1 MDTRDR
7 EPESALPDS
16 TDAPNL
22 TIADVTMFAQMF
34 DVSPFPSVV
43 SRLSDATVIAINRR
57 TAEIFGQSQQ
67 DAIGQKVSDYYVNP
81 AERAELIERLTRDG
95 RADHLRVQ
103 IRRPDGTP
111 FWALYS
117 ARLVTYGGER
127 AVLTSFT
134 DISEQVRIETTLK
147 ASEQRLAAQSHALT
161 TLTARYA
168 DPSEPSADRLRG
180 ILSTCAATLQVDRVS
195 MWRFTDDRRSIECV
209 GMYERAEG
217 RYRCGG
223 RLDRADCQSYFG
235 ALEHERVIAAHDA
248 CSDPR
253 TRDFGTTYLAQHH
266 IGAMLDVPLRQNNET
281 IGVLCAEH
289 VGGARTWTADEQNF
303 VVSVANLIA
312 VALAD
317 DDRRNALARLAESEL
332 RANLVIETAHDA
344 FVGMDADGRIVTWNA
359 QAERTFGWPRAEA
372 LGRDMAETL
381 IPLRFRDAHARG
393 IERFHRTGEAPVVNQ
408 RLELAA
414 LHRSGR
420 EFPIEITIT
429 SPMRRGNSSFFG
441 AFLRD
446 ISERREHE
454 DQLRVA
460 KESAEA
466 ATRAKSEFLANMSHE
481 LRTPLNGVLGY
492 AQLLQRDRTLT
503 LAQREALNA
512 IAKCGSNLLELI
524 NDVLDLSRIE
534 AGRLAMDATSTDL
547 DQLTLDLEYVLADA
561 ARRRGLK
568 LTMAIAPDV
577 PRRVVLDG
585 RHLRQVLLNLLGNAI
600 KFTAHGEVRLSVARG
615 DDGRLTFDV
624 VDTGMGIEPE
634 ALDMIFEAFTQTR
647 AGASAGGSGLGL
659 TISQHLIRRMGDQ
672 LKVESTPGAGSR
684 FYFALPLVPGAPS
697 AQDDVS
703 ENPGAPGLDA
713 KLAPDQHVTALVV
726 DDSTVSRRILASL
739 LESAGVLVIKAAGGL
754 EAIDLARQH
763 RPDVI
768 FMDLRMADLDGF
780 EATRRIKANPSTAA
794 IPIIVV
800 TASAFGDSRQAA
812 LDAGCADYL
821 PKPFRAESLFAA
833 LQAHLGVRFVT
844 SAGGAAIPDTTD
856 LDLTDPARRDTVRRR
871 LADALTIGSVTDLE
885 RLANDLAQ
893 GSADEAAV
901 GERIGRLASD
911 FDFEGLQ
918 RLAEALATGSGRPAD
933 A

>member
-1 MDTRDR
+1 MDPRDQ
-7 EPESALPDS
+7 PPGSAPPDPAADTHS
-16 TDAPNL
+16 
-22 TIADVTMFAQMF
+22 TIADVTLFAQMF

-67 DAIGQKVSDYYVNP
+67 DAVGQKVTDYYVDP
-81 AERAELIERLTRDG
+81 SQRADLAERLTRDG
-95 RADHLRVQ
+95 RADHLRMQ

-111 FWALYS
+111 FWALFS
-117 ARLVTYGGER
+117 ARLVTYEGER
-127 AVLTSFT
+127 AVLTAFT
-134 DISEQVRIETTLK
+134 DISDQVHTETILK

-168 DPSEPSADRLRG
+168 DPSEPSGDRLRG
-180 ILSTCAATLQVDRVS
+180 ILGTCATTLLVDRVS
-195 MWRFTDDRRSIECV
+195 MWRFTADRHAIECV
-209 GMYERAEG
+209 GMYERPTD
-217 RYRCGG
+217 RYQCDG
-223 RLDRADCQSYFG
+223 RLEREDCLSYFD
-235 ALEHERVIAAHDA
+235 ALENERVIAAHDA
-248 CSDPR
+248 CSDRR
-253 TRDFGTTYLAQHH
+253 TSDFGATYLAQHH

-281 IGVLCAEH
+281 IGVLCVEH
-289 VGGARTWTADEQNF
+289 VGGVRTWTADEQNF
-303 VVSVANLIA
+303 VISVANLIA

-317 DDRRNALARLAESEL
+317 DDRRQALTRLAESDL

-344 FVGMDADGRIVTWNA
+344 FVGMDAEGRIVTWNA
-359 QAERTFGWPRAEA
+359 QAEKTFGWSRDEA
-372 LGRDMAETL
+372 LGLSMVDTL
-381 IPLRFRDAHARG
+381 VPARYREAHRRG
-393 IERFHRTGEAPVVNQ
+393 VDRFHRTGDAPVVNQ

-429 SPMRRGNSSFFG
+429 SPMPQEKGTFFG

-460 KESAEA
+460 KETAEA

-492 AQLLQRDRTLT
+492 AQLLQRDRSLSA
-503 LAQREALNA
+503 AQREALNA
-512 IAKCGSNLLELI
+512 ITKCGSNLLELI

-534 AGRLAMDATSTDL
+534 AGRLTIEATSTDL

-561 ARRRGLK
+561 ARRKGLK
-568 LTMAIAPDV
+568 LTTAIAPDV

-600 KFTAHGEVRLSVARG
+600 KFTSHGEVRLGIARG
-615 DDGRLTFDV
+615 DDGRLTFEV
-624 VDTGMGIEPE
+624 VDTGIGIEPE
-634 ALDMIFEAFTQTR
+634 ALDVIFEAFTQTR

-684 FYFALPLVPGAPS
+684 FYFTLPLVPGAPS
-697 AQDDVS
+697 SKDDP
-703 ENPGAPGLDA
+703 ETDPDAPGIDA
-713 KLAPDQHVTALVV
+713 RLAPDQHVTALVV

-739 LESAGVLVIKAAGGL
+739 LESAGILVIKAAGGL
-754 EAIDLARQH
+754 EAVDLARQH

-768 FMDLRMADLDGF
+768 FMDLRMSDLDGL
-780 EATRRIKANPSTAA
+780 EATRRIKANPATAV
-794 IPIIVV
+794 IPVIVV

-821 PKPFRAESLFAA
+821 PKPIRAELLFAV
-833 LQAHLGVRFVT
+833 LRTHLGVRFVT
-844 SAGGAAIPDTTD
+844 GAGDDPVDAPGLPD
-856 LDLTDPARRDTVRRR
+856 PVRRAAVRQR
-871 LADALTIGSVTDLE
+871 LADALTIGNVTDLE
-885 RLANDLAQ
+885 RLANDL
-893 GSADEAAV
+893 GSGAADEATL
-901 GERIGRLASD
+901 GERIGRLAAD
-911 FDFEGLQ
+911 FDFEGLR
-918 RLAEALATGSGRPAD
+918 RLADALAAGDEPRAD
-933 A
+933 D